1 MKNMISMKFFSVAAI
16 ASVLLVGCGKKDD
29 ALPAECQAYMDKV
42 TACVS
47 KAGAGAE
54 QFKQALEA
62 SKQAWK
68 GQDSAALAAS
78 CKQANDMFKQAAAAL
93 KCE

>member
-1 MKNMISMKFFSVAAI
+1 MKAVVSMKYLSVVAI
-16 ASVLLVGCGKKDD
+16 ASALMVGCGKKEEG
-29 ALPAECQAYMDKV
+29 LPAECQAYMDKV

-54 QFKQALEA
+54 QFKQAMEA
-62 SKQAWK
+62 AKQSWK

-78 CKQANDMFKQAAAAL
+78 CKQANDAFKQAAAAL